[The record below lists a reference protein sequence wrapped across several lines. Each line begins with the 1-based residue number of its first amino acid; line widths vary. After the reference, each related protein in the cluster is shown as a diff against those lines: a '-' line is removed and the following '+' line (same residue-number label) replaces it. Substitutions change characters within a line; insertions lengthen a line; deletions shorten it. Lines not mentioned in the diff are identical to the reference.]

1 MRRVCRTRQAV
12 SLLSWSLALGAS
24 QPLRAAEDVVYREE
38 PVKLQPLSV
47 ATAASAFDL
56 QSLRPMFT
64 SGPLAQASER
74 LRSGDAAGAARIL
87 AEQSQK
93 PDVAQD
99 IHARFLLAL
108 AQLRTAQSSPGS
120 AESVALAGRAAVHF
134 DALSASY
141 PMLRTY
147 HVLFAAKAY
156 LVAGQPQ
163 PALARAQAVPSDS
176 VLDCEARFLTGEALR
191 QGGPDDAT
199 RNRAV
204 QAYRSFVSVCPH
216 SHRLEAA
223 QRQAEL
229 LDALHRPAEAL
240 QIWRRL
246 YIEAPHDPVGALAA
260 KRFDQLGQAS
270 AGPTPATAAGSV
282 PPRVPPFTATELLQR
297 AQVLFDHMRNAESE
311 AAYRWALEQP
321 DIDDAQRCVAR
332 YNVAQSVFKQRQR
345 KRSAQLFDD
354 AVQACAPS
362 AAKNED
368 LHMKALYQGA
378 RGYANGG
385 EHQKAADLFA
395 LAEATYPGHSYA
407 DDCRLRQAEMYAEL
421 VERLAKEGA
430 KKTCNAETCPDYEG
444 KLTALLSDLPDRY
457 PQGDRRAEA
466 LWRLSLRSL
475 RRGDLKAAQ
484 AWLSQSLAKIPREVG
499 WDQEGRTLYWLG
511 RIAELNS
518 DGSAAVASYSRAARE
533 YPLSFYALLSL
544 SRLAAGFP
552 KESDALLRELLAL
565 SPASPGGVSDEFRF
579 APRALFAHP
588 AFLRGVELLRLGLGS
603 EARREFQSIGIGVPE
618 EKGARDLSPEREEM
632 LWLAAVLFDRA
643 GAWHLSHFVPRY
655 VVTEW
660 QRHYPTGP
668 WRKQWLLA
676 YPRGFADLITASA
689 RDNSYPEMLQLAIV
703 REESAF
709 DPRTESFANA
719 VGLTQMI
726 QPTAKRFSGG
736 LPFDPQSLRDPSI
749 NVAIGG
755 RFLSFIYQLW
765 QKNPALTV
773 PSYNAGEGAVVR
785 WLKSSV
791 APGGIANL
799 PSPPGLGQVDLFIE
813 SIPYD
818 ETRGYTKRV
827 LSSYLIYQWLYGAA
841 STDPPEAHLPSIPF
855 ALPAVPVLR

>member
-1 MRRVCRTRQAV
+1 MGLV
-12 SLLSWSLALGAS
+12 LAAAGHAM
-24 QPLRAAEDVVYREE
+24 AAEDVVYREE
-38 PVKLQPLSV
+38 PVKLQPMSAGSAV
-47 ATAASAFDL
+47 AAFDL
-56 QSLRPMFT
+56 RSLTPLFA

-87 AEQSQK
+87 AEQSQQ
-93 PDVAQD
+93 PAVAQD
-99 IHARFLLAL
+99 VHARFLLAL
-108 AQLRTAQSSPGS
+108 AQLRTAQGSPGT
-120 AESVALAGRAAVHF
+120 AESTALAGRAAAHF
-134 DALSASY
+134 DMLSASY
-141 PMLRTY
+141 PLLRTY
-147 HVLFAAKAY
+147 HTLFGGRAY
-156 LVAGQPQ
+156 LLAGQPAL
-163 PALARAQAVPSDS
+163 ALARAQAVPSDS

-191 QGGPDDAT
+191 QSGPDDAT
-199 RNRAV
+199 RNKAV
-204 QAYRSFVSVCPH
+204 LAYRSFVAACPH
-216 SHRLEAA
+216 SHRWEAA

-229 LDALHRPAEAL
+229 LDALRRPAEAL
-240 QIWRRL
+240 LIWRRL
-246 YIEAPHDPVGALAA
+246 YIEAPHDPVGVLAA
-260 KRFDQLGQAS
+260 KRFDLV
-270 AGPTPATAAGSV
+270 GPGTAAAGSAGA
-282 PPRVPPFTATELLQR
+282 PRVAPFSAAELLQR
-297 AQVLFDHMRNAESE
+297 AQVLFDHMRNSDSE

-332 YNVAQSVFKQRQR
+332 YNLAQSVFKQRQR

-354 AVQACAPS
+354 AVQACSPS

-385 EHQKAADLFA
+385 DHQKAADLFA
-395 LAEATYPGHSYA
+395 LAESTYPGHSYA

-421 VERLAKEGA
+421 VEKLAKEGA
-430 KKTCNAETCPDYEG
+430 KKTCNADACPDYEA
-444 KLTALLSDLPDRY
+444 KLTALLADLPDRY

-484 AWLSQSLAKIPREVG
+484 TWLAQSQAKIPREVG

-511 RIAELNS
+511 RVAELS
-518 DGSAAVASYSRAARE
+518 GDGAGAVASYGRATRE

-544 SRLAAGFP
+544 SRLRTGFP
-552 KESDALLRELLAL
+552 KESDALLRELLTSSAE
-565 SPASPGGVSDEFRF
+565 AGNEFSF

-588 AFLRGVELLRLGLGS
+588 AFLRGVELLRLGLGG

-660 QRHYPTGP
+660 QRHYPTGA

-676 YPRGFADLITASA
+676 YPRGFADLIAASA
-689 RDNSYPEMLQLAIV
+689 RESGYPEMLQLAIV

-736 LPFDPQSLRDPSI
+736 LPFDPQSLRDPGI

-755 RFLSFIYQLW
+755 RFLAFIYQLW
-765 QKNPALTV
+765 QQNPALTV

-785 WLKSSV
+785 WLKGSL
-791 APGGIANL
+791 APGGMAHI
-799 PSPPGLGQVDLFIE
+799 PGQPGLAQVDLFIE

-827 LSSYLIYQWLYGAA
+827 LSSFLTYQWLYGAA
-841 STDPPEAHLPSIPF
+841 PGSPAESHLPSIPF
-855 ALPAVPVLR
+855 DLPPVPSLR